1 MYDDRVSD
9 VTHETAAAGMTIDEL
24 ARSARMTVRNVR
36 AHQSRGLLPPPEIRG
51 RTGFYG
57 PEHLAR
63 LELIR
68 ELQTEGLNLEAIR
81 RIIEST
87 PDRSAGELL
96 DFARALT
103 EPFID
108 EAPEVVDAA
117 ELARPWS
124 DDADPELLRRAQ
136 KLGLVRPLG
145 DGRFEIR
152 SPRLFQASRELG
164 ELGVPPETALE
175 LATKMKRSSES
186 VARAF
191 VKLFLEHVWRPFE
204 AAGSPSSDY
213 PQVRE
218 SLDRL
223 RPLATQS
230 LVAVFQMV
238 MTDAVEAAL
247 ERELDRM
254 ARGDNGR
261 ERTSRGA
268 KR

>member
-1 MYDDRVSD
+1 MYDARVSD
-9 VTHETAAAGMTIDEL
+9 VTEGSGMTIDEL
-24 ARSARMTVRNVR
+24 ARSAGMTVRNVR

-68 ELQTEGLNLEAIR
+68 ELQTEGLNLEAVR

-87 PDRSAGELL
+87 PDRAAGELL
-96 DFARALT
+96 DLTRALT
-103 EPFID
+103 EPFIE
-108 EAPEVVDAA
+108 EAPEIVEAA
-117 ELARPWS
+117 DLARPWS
-124 DDADPELLRRAQ
+124 DDADPDLLRKAQ
-136 KLGLVRPLG
+136 KLGLVRPVG

-152 SPRLFQASRELG
+152 SPRLFQASREIG
-164 ELGVPPETALE
+164 ELGVPPQTAIE

-191 VKLFLEHVWRPFE
+191 VKLFLEYVWRPFE
-204 AAGSPSSDY
+204 AAGAPSSEY
-213 PQVRE
+213 PRVRA
-218 SLDRL
+218 SLDRM

-230 LVAVFQMV
+230 MVAVFQMV
-238 MTDAVEAAL
+238 MTDAVESAL

-254 ARGDNGR
+254 ARSDGGR
-261 ERTSRGA
+261 DRGSRGQ